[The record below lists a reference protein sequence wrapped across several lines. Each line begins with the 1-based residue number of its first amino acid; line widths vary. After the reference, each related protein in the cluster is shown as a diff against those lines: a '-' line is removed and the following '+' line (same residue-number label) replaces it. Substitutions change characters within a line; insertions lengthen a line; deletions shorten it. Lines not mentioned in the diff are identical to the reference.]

1 MDSTPF
7 FLRKQQNDEWYFF
20 LDIFSGP
27 SDWGYTPGYGGHEK
41 GDNRGQGHGWHICGY
56 GRSQVTKKGI
66 TKRNSIR
73 KRRLGKCHWQNAS
86 MQPSKEQ
93 NAS

>member
-1 MDSTPF
+1 MM
-7 FLRKQQNDEWYFF
+7 NGIFF